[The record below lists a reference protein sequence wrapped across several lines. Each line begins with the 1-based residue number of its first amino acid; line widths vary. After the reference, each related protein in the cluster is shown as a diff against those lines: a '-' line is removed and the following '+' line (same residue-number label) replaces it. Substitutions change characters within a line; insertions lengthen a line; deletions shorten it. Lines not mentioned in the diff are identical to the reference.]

1 MSIHLLNSLQNQY
14 STKFYVFNKYILR
27 YNKLIFINYITLI
40 SYKCQLIF
48 NSQSILHGL
57 YLYLYLQKNNL
68 QKVGI
73 IMKKEERRDL
83 SMSVW
88 REQPIRMEFLSH
100 FTGNYNIWLTETKL
114 LTRMSEMP

>member
-40 SYKCQLIF
+40 SYKCQLIS

-88 REQPIRMEFLSH
+88 REQPIRMESLSH

>member
-27 YNKLIFINYITLI
+27 YN
-40 SYKCQLIF
+40 
-48 NSQSILHGL
+48 GL

>member
-1 MSIHLLNSLQNQY
+1 MSINFQFTEHL
-14 STKFYVFNKYILR
+14 TWA
-27 YNKLIFINYITLI
+27 IFIFVFT
-40 SYKCQLIF
+40 
-48 NSQSILHGL
+48 
-57 YLYLYLQKNNL
+57 KNNL
-68 QKVGI
+68 QKEGI

>member
-1 MSIHLLNSLQNQY
+1 
-14 STKFYVFNKYILR
+14 
-27 YNKLIFINYITLI
+27 
-40 SYKCQLIF
+40 
-48 NSQSILHGL
+48 
-57 YLYLYLQKNNL
+57 
-68 QKVGI
+68 
-73 IMKKEERRDL
+73 MKKEERRDL